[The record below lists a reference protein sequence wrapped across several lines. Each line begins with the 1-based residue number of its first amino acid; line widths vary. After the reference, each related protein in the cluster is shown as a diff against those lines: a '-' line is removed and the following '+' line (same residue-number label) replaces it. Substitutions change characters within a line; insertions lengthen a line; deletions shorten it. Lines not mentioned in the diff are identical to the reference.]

1 MKKTILLF
9 TIGLM
14 GFNGI
19 AQQWSTS
26 TNSIYSNIN
35 KVVIGGTTYTG
46 SYQSGESVLQVNSP
60 IGKNSFFCLQTG
72 AKALIFGTG
81 NAWNALYIP
90 KNEKFK
96 FSYAYN
102 GAAHNVMNINPTNA
116 TFPTGSVS
124 IGTELTPLGYNLAVG
139 GKIIAEELKV
149 QLQAQ
154 WPDYVFTKD
163 YQLPTIAEVEKQI
176 KEKGHLANVP
186 SAKEVEEN
194 GFEVGEMAR
203 IQQEKIEELTLYIIE
218 QNKINEKQSS
228 ELENQNK
235 KIEELKTMI
244 NVLLEKSK

>member
-186 SAKEVEEN
+186 SAKE
-194 GFEVGEMAR
+194 GEMAR